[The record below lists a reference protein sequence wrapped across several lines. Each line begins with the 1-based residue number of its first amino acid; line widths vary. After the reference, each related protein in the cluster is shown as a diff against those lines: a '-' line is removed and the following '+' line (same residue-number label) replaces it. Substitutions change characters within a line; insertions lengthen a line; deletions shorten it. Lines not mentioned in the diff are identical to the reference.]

1 MGLFLASKLTRLALG
16 AAQTALAA
24 GEAYRTGKKIE
35 KRVREALRPQKEDVI
50 TMKKSTFAAILVFF
64 AAIAGALTAAYMY
77 LRRREASWMNMSS
90 SCSVRIS
97 AMRNLRRKKPPQ
109 RTRRMT
115 PRMTSRF
122 KRGRS
127 AASETEKRRNGLR
140 AVPAFPICQ
149 KTLLFR
155 PTALRTEPH
164 APAGAAVTPFFRNTL
179 SLMPRSTQRNA
190 SSACTHPAA
199 YALSYSTKEWD
210 KI

>member
-77 LRRREASWMNMSS
+77 LRRREASWMNMSN

-127 AASETEKRRNGLR
+127 AASETENAGTVCGPFRRFNLSKNF
-140 AVPAFPICQ
+140 AFPPNCF
-149 KTLLFR
+149 TN
-155 PTALRTEPH
+155 
-164 APAGAAVTPFFRNTL
+164 GASRACGRSRHPILPEYSFTYASFNAAKRLL
-179 SLMPRSTQRNA
+179 SLHA
-190 SSACTHPAA
+190 SGGICSV
-199 YALSYSTKEWD
+199 LFD
-210 KI
+210 KGMG